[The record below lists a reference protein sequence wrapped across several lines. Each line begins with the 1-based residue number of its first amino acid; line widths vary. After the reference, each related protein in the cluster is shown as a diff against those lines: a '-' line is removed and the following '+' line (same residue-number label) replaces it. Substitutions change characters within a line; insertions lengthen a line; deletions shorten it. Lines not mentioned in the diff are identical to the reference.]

1 MNRAYRF
8 AIAGALAA
16 GLAVGGAATA
26 FAAPAPAPAPVA
38 SAPAAAPVTSVSTAA
53 PAAQPALTAQSSVA
67 TIGAWQEFRVSGKAT
82 GIKPGTTVVLQ
93 QKQGAKWVSLPAKV
107 TVNKNS
113 AYSMRV
119 KLGIKGK
126 NALRVTGGGAVSEP
140 IYVTVR

>member
-16 GLAVGGAATA
+16 GLAAGGAATA
-26 FAAPAPAPAPVA
+26 FAAPVP
-38 SAPAAAPVTSVSTAA
+38 APAAAPVASVATAA
-53 PAAQPALTAQSSVA
+53 PATPATPAAKPALTAQASVA

-82 GIKPGTTVVLQ
+82 GIKAGTTVVLQ
-93 QKQGAKWVSLPAKV
+93 QQQGAKWVSLPAKV
-107 TVNKNS
+107 AVNKNS

>member
-16 GLAVGGAATA
+16 GLAAGGAATA

-38 SAPAAAPVTSVSTAA
+38 SAPVTSVATAA
-53 PAAQPALTAQSSVA
+53 PAAKPALTAQSSVA

-107 TVNKNS
+107 TVNKS
-113 AYSMRV
+113 STYSMRV

-126 NALRVTGGGAVSEP
+126 NALRVAGGGAVSEP

>member
-16 GLAVGGAATA
+16 GLAAGGAATA
-26 FAAPAPAPAPVA
+26 FAAPAPAPVA
-38 SAPAAAPVTSVSTAA
+38 SVATPAPAAKPV
-53 PAAQPALTAQSSVA
+53 LTAQASVA

-82 GIKPGTTVVLQ
+82 GIKAGTTVVLQ

-107 TVNKNS
+107 TVDKNS

>member
-1 MNRAYRF
+1 M
-8 AIAGALAA
+8 
-16 GLAVGGAATA
+16 
-26 FAAPAPAPAPVA
+26 AAPAPAAK
-38 SAPAAAPVTSVSTAA
+38 
-53 PAAQPALTAQSSVA
+53 PALTAQASVSS
-67 TIGAWQEFRVSGKAT
+67 IGAWQEFRVSGKAT
-82 GIKPGTTVVLQ
+82 GIKAGTTVVLQ

-140 IYVTVR
+140 VYVTVR